1 MSQNEQNNNE
11 IITFDT
17 DNINLPPNDNKKPE
31 INIDEILEKENE
43 QLKKNNFIFTKK
55 EKKKPKEI
63 NEEINNENNIE
74 KIINLNEDKEEEIN
88 EPISQDVRDASR
100 RIYLNKRFNKQFEL
114 FKRGIIDEHNIFKDV
129 KLTKEEINNNKLNYK
144 ILNLLNRSYN
154 INNTNKDNDT
164 KNNHSKKDKK
174 EELENVDL
182 VQRFTFKREDT
193 EFNPKKYR
201 DKKTKRNKNNDL
213 IETSESLWEKEQRK
227 KTMQKYGGSG
237 SINIKENKYN
247 IIIENQTEFI
257 KQDLLE
263 SENIPFIKTKNNSE
277 NLRLKDVN
285 NFINER
291 ENKLGSISI
300 LEAEN
305 IQKKNIE
312 YQRKNLPIYEYKE
325 KILDLLKTN
334 QIILIEGETGS
345 GKTTQIP
352 QYLYENDYCKNNKKI
367 CITQPRRVAAMS
379 VATRVAYEMGVK
391 CGHEIGYAIRFEE
404 NITKTTKIIYMTDGI
419 FLRYLLSDNLLN
431 DFSVIMIDE
440 AHERSVHTDIIFG
453 IIKELIQKR
462 QDLKIIISSATLST
476 KKFQNYF
483 NDAPLLKVPGRRFPV
498 DIYYTKSPESD
509 YIEAAVIT
517 ALQIHISQAEELFD
531 EDNSG
536 GDILIFLTG
545 QEEIELAK
553 RMINNQIKKL
563 RGKIPNCI
571 VLGIYAALPSEEQA
585 KIFLPVSKGERKI
598 ILATN
603 IAETSITI
611 NGIAY
616 VIDSGFCKQMCYD
629 PRTGLE
635 TLAVTPIS
643 KANAK
648 QRAGRAGRVRPGKC
662 FRLYTSSSY
671 ENDLEDENVPE
682 IQRNNLISMI
692 LLMKSLGINNLL
704 DFDFMDPP
712 PHEILIKALE
722 QLYALGALNTE
733 GTLTQSGLK
742 MIQLPIDPSL
752 TKCIL
757 SSLKYKCF
765 NQILI
770 IVSMLS
776 IGASVYY
783 DSNDDN
789 KNNSNKAHSMFEHCE
804 GDHFALLQIYN
815 EWEETDFSN
824 IWCTENYIHP
834 KAMQKA
840 RNIKEQLEFICKNKL
855 GINIDDENLSEENK
869 DINDNIRKAI
879 ISGFFFNAA
888 CLNKDGIYRTIKNPH
903 VVNIHPTSVL
913 FKENPRYIVYHEL
926 VYTSKEFMRYCIEVK
941 AEWLLEIAPFYF
953 NNLIQPSKNI
963 FPKFKK

>member
-1 MSQNEQNNNE
+1 MSENDKKSNNE

-17 DNINLPPNDNKKPE
+17 ENINLPVNPKKAE
-31 INIDEILEKENE
+31 INIDEILEKEN
-43 QLKKNNFIFTKK
+43 QLLKQNKKLGFRRDISKK
-55 EKKKPKEI
+55 YEDKS
-63 NEEINNENNIE
+63 NNIE
-74 KIINLNEDKEEEIN
+74 KTIPLDEGKEESN
-88 EPISQDVRDASR
+88 PQISQDMRDASR
-100 RIYLNKRFNKQFEL
+100 RIYLNKRVNQQLEL
-114 FKRGIIDEHNIFKDV
+114 FERRMIDEYTIFKDI
-129 KLTKEEINNNKLNYK
+129 KLTKEEINNNRLNNK
-144 ILNLLNRSYN
+144 IYSLIKKNYN
-154 INNTNKDNDT
+154 DNNKRDNVKDTN
-164 KNNHSKKDKK
+164 SKRNKK
-174 EELENVDL
+174 EEAENVDL
-182 VQRFTFKREDT
+182 VQRYTFNRE
-193 EFNPKKYR
+193 EAEYNRKKFR
-201 DKKTKRNKNNDL
+201 DRKTKRDTSNDFV
-213 IETSESLWEKEQRK
+213 ETSESLWEKEQRK
-227 KTMQKYGGSG
+227 KTILKYGGA
-237 SINIKENKYN
+237 KEVKPNKYN
-247 IIIENQTEFI
+247 IIIENQTEFV

-263 SENIPFIKTKNNSE
+263 SENVPLIGRNSE

-285 NFINER
+285 DFINER
-291 ENKLGSISI
+291 ENKEGSMSK
-300 LEAEN
+300 LEADLLM
-305 IQKKNIE
+305 KKNIQ
-312 YQRKNLPIYEYKE
+312 YQRKILPIFEYKE
-325 KILDLLKTN
+325 KILELLKTN
-334 QIILIEGETGS
+334 QLIIIEGETGS

-352 QYLYENDYCKNNKKI
+352 QYLYESGYCNNKKKI

-379 VATRVAYEMGVK
+379 VATRVAFEMNVK
-391 CGHEIGYAIRFEE
+391 CGHEVGYAIRFEE
-404 NITKTTKIIYMTDGI
+404 NVTLTTKIIYMTDGI
-419 FLRYLLSDNLLN
+419 FLRYLLSDNQMS
-431 DFSVIMIDE
+431 DFSVIIIDE
-440 AHERSVHTDIIFG
+440 AHERSIYTDVIFG
-453 IIKELIQKR
+453 IIKQLIQKR
-462 QDLKIIISSATLST
+462 KDLRVIISSATLST
-476 KKFQNYF
+476 TKFQNYF
-483 NDAPLLKVPGRRFPV
+483 FEAPVIQVPGRRYPV
-498 DIYYTKSPESD
+498 DIYYTKSPEPD

-517 ALQIHISQAEELFD
+517 ALQIHISQADELFK
-531 EDNSG
+531 EENYG

-553 RMINNQIKKL
+553 RMINNQLKKL
-563 RGKIPNCI
+563 RGQIPNCV
-571 VLGIYAALPSEEQA
+571 VLPIYAALPSEEQA
-585 KIFLPVSKGERKI
+585 KIFLPVVRGERKI

-635 TLAVTPIS
+635 TLAITPIS

-671 ENDLEDENVPE
+671 ENELEDDNVPE

-765 NQILI
+765 NQVLT

-783 DSNDDN
+783 ESNDD
-789 KNNSNKAHSMFEHCE
+789 KSDSNKAHSMFEHRE

-815 EWEETDFSN
+815 QWEETDFSN
-824 IWCTENYIHP
+824 IWCKENFIHP

-840 RNIKEQLEFICKNKL
+840 RNIKEQLEHICKTNL
-855 GINIDDENLSEENK
+855 GIDIEDPALSEENS
-869 DINDNIRKAI
+869 DINDNIRKCI
-879 ISGFFFNAA
+879 INGFFFNSA

-926 VYTSKEFMRYCIEVK
+926 VYTTKEYMRYCIEVQVD
-941 AEWLLEIAPFYF
+941 WLLEIAPFYF
-953 NNLIQPSKNI
+953 NNLLQIKNNTL
-963 FPKFKK
+963 PKYKK

>member
-1 MSQNEQNNNE
+1 MSENDKKSNNE

-17 DNINLPPNDNKKPE
+17 ENINVPVNPKKAE
-31 INIDEILEKENE
+31 INIDEILEKEN
-43 QLKKNNFIFTKK
+43 QLLKQNKKLGFRRDIPKK
-55 EKKKPKEI
+55 YEDKS
-63 NEEINNENNIE
+63 NNIE
-74 KIINLNEDKEEEIN
+74 KTIPLDEGKEESN
-88 EPISQDVRDASR
+88 PQISQDMRDASR
-100 RIYLNKRFNKQFEL
+100 RIYLNKRVNQQLEL
-114 FKRGIIDEHNIFKDV
+114 FERRMIDEYTIFKDI
-129 KLTKEEINNNKLNYK
+129 KLTKEEINNNRLNNK
-144 ILNLLNRSYN
+144 IYSLIKKNYN
-154 INNTNKDNDT
+154 DNNKRDNVKDTN
-164 KNNHSKKDKK
+164 SKRNKK
-174 EELENVDL
+174 EEAENVDL
-182 VQRFTFKREDT
+182 VQRYTFNRE
-193 EFNPKKYR
+193 EAEYNRKKFR
-201 DKKTKRNKNNDL
+201 DRKTKRDTSNDFV
-213 IETSESLWEKEQRK
+213 ETSESLWEKEQRK
-227 KTMQKYGGSG
+227 KTILKYGGA
-237 SINIKENKYN
+237 KEVKPNKYN
-247 IIIENQTEFI
+247 IIIENQTEFV

-263 SENIPFIKTKNNSE
+263 SENVPLIGRNSE

-285 NFINER
+285 DFINER
-291 ENKLGSISI
+291 ENKEGSMSK
-300 LEAEN
+300 LEADLLM
-305 IQKKNIE
+305 KKNIQ
-312 YQRKNLPIYEYKE
+312 YQRKILPIFEYKE
-325 KILDLLKTN
+325 KILELLKTN
-334 QIILIEGETGS
+334 QLIIIEGETGS

-352 QYLYENDYCKNNKKI
+352 QYLYESGYCNNKKKI

-379 VATRVAYEMGVK
+379 VATRVAFEMNVK
-391 CGHEIGYAIRFEE
+391 CGHEVGYAIRFEE
-404 NITKTTKIIYMTDGI
+404 NVTLTTKIIYMTDGI
-419 FLRYLLSDNLLN
+419 FLRYLLSDNQMS
-431 DFSVIMIDE
+431 DFSVIIIDE
-440 AHERSVHTDIIFG
+440 AHERSIYTDVIFG
-453 IIKELIQKR
+453 IIKQLIQKR
-462 QDLKIIISSATLST
+462 KDLRVIISSATLST
-476 KKFQNYF
+476 TKFQNYF
-483 NDAPLLKVPGRRFPV
+483 FEAPVIQVPGRRYPV
-498 DIYYTKSPESD
+498 DIYYTKSPEPD

-517 ALQIHISQAEELFD
+517 ALQIHISQADELFK
-531 EDNSG
+531 EENYG

-553 RMINNQIKKL
+553 RMINNQLKKL
-563 RGKIPNCI
+563 RGQIPNCV
-571 VLGIYAALPSEEQA
+571 VLPIYAALPSEEQA
-585 KIFLPVSKGERKI
+585 KIFLPVVRGERKI

-635 TLAVTPIS
+635 TLAITPIS

-671 ENDLEDENVPE
+671 ENELEDDNVPE

-765 NQILI
+765 NQVLT

-783 DSNDDN
+783 ESNDD
-789 KNNSNKAHSMFEHCE
+789 KSDSNKAHSMFEHRE

-815 EWEETDFSN
+815 QWEETDFSN
-824 IWCTENYIHP
+824 IWCKENFIHP

-840 RNIKEQLEFICKNKL
+840 RNIKEQLEHICKTNL
-855 GINIDDENLSEENK
+855 GIDIEDPALSEENS
-869 DINDNIRKAI
+869 DINDNIRKCI
-879 ISGFFFNAA
+879 INGFFFNSA

-926 VYTSKEFMRYCIEVK
+926 VYTTKEYMRYCIEVQVD
-941 AEWLLEIAPFYF
+941 WLLEIAPFYF
-953 NNLIQPSKNI
+953 NNLLQIKNNTL
-963 FPKFKK
+963 PKYKK

>member
-1 MSQNEQNNNE
+1 MSENDKKSNNE

-17 DNINLPPNDNKKPE
+17 ENINVPVNPKKAE
-31 INIDEILEKENE
+31 INIDEILEKEN
-43 QLKKNNFIFTKK
+43 QLLKQNKKLGFRRDISKK
-55 EKKKPKEI
+55 YEDKT
-63 NEEINNENNIE
+63 NNIE
-74 KIINLNEDKEEEIN
+74 KTIPLDEGKEESN
-88 EPISQDVRDASR
+88 PQISQDMRDASR
-100 RIYLNKRFNKQFEL
+100 RIYLNKRVNQQLEL
-114 FKRGIIDEHNIFKDV
+114 FERRMIDEYTIFKDI
-129 KLTKEEINNNKLNYK
+129 KLTKEEINNNRLNNK
-144 ILNLLNRSYN
+144 IYSLIKKNYN
-154 INNTNKDNDT
+154 DNNKRDNVKDTN
-164 KNNHSKKDKK
+164 SKRNKK
-174 EELENVDL
+174 EEAENVDL
-182 VQRFTFKREDT
+182 VQRYTFNRE
-193 EFNPKKYR
+193 EAEYNRKKFR
-201 DKKTKRNKNNDL
+201 DRKTKRDISNDFV
-213 IETSESLWEKEQRK
+213 ETSESLWEKEQRK
-227 KTMQKYGGSG
+227 KTILKYGGA
-237 SINIKENKYN
+237 KEVKPNKYN
-247 IIIENQTEFI
+247 IIIENQTEFV

-263 SENIPFIKTKNNSE
+263 SENVPLIGRNSE

-285 NFINER
+285 DFINER
-291 ENKLGSISI
+291 ENKEGSMSK
-300 LEAEN
+300 LEADLLM
-305 IQKKNIE
+305 KKNIQ
-312 YQRKNLPIYEYKE
+312 YQRKILPIFEYKE
-325 KILDLLKTN
+325 KILELLKTN
-334 QIILIEGETGS
+334 QLIIIEGETGS

-352 QYLYENDYCKNNKKI
+352 QYLYESGYCNNKKKI

-379 VATRVAYEMGVK
+379 VATRVAFEMNVK
-391 CGHEIGYAIRFEE
+391 CGHEVGYAIRFEE
-404 NITKTTKIIYMTDGI
+404 NVTLTTKIIYMTDGI
-419 FLRYLLSDNLLN
+419 FLRYLLSDNQMS
-431 DFSVIMIDE
+431 DFSVIIIDE
-440 AHERSVHTDIIFG
+440 AHERSIYTDVIFG
-453 IIKELIQKR
+453 IIKQLIQKR
-462 QDLKIIISSATLST
+462 KDLRVIISSATLST
-476 KKFQNYF
+476 TKFQNYF
-483 NDAPLLKVPGRRFPV
+483 FEAPVIQVPGRRYPV
-498 DIYYTKSPESD
+498 DIYYTKSPEPD

-517 ALQIHISQAEELFD
+517 ALQIHISQADELFK
-531 EDNSG
+531 EENYG

-553 RMINNQIKKL
+553 RMINNQLKKL
-563 RGKIPNCI
+563 RGQIPNCV
-571 VLGIYAALPSEEQA
+571 VLPIYAALPSEEQA
-585 KIFLPVSKGERKI
+585 KIFLPVVRGERKI

-635 TLAVTPIS
+635 TLAITPIS

-671 ENDLEDENVPE
+671 ENELEDDNVPE

-765 NQILI
+765 NQVLT

-783 DSNDDN
+783 ESNDD
-789 KNNSNKAHSMFEHCE
+789 KSDSNKAHSMFEHRE

-815 EWEETDFSN
+815 QWEETDFSN
-824 IWCTENYIHP
+824 IWCKENFIHP

-840 RNIKEQLEFICKNKL
+840 RNIKEQLEHICKTNL
-855 GINIDDENLSEENK
+855 GIDIEDPALSEENS
-869 DINDNIRKAI
+869 DINDNIRKCI
-879 ISGFFFNAA
+879 INGFFFNSA

-926 VYTSKEFMRYCIEVK
+926 VYTTKEYMRYCIEVQVD
-941 AEWLLEIAPFYF
+941 WLLEIAPFYF
-953 NNLIQPSKNI
+953 NNLLQIKNNTL
-963 FPKFKK
+963 PKYKK

>member
-1 MSQNEQNNNE
+1 MSQKTPDNNE
-11 IITFDT
+11 IITFDM
-17 DNINLPPNDNKKPE
+17 DNINLPNNAKKQE

-43 QLKKNNFIFTKK
+43 ILKQNNKK
-55 EKKKPKEI
+55 EKIKEKQKI
-63 NEEINNENNIE
+63 IEKNEKNETQNSE
-74 KIINLNEDKEEEIN
+74 KIINLKEEKEEEIN
-88 EPISQDVRDASR
+88 QPISQDIRDASR
-100 RIYLNKRFNKQFEL
+100 RIYLNKRVNQQLEL
-114 FKRGIIDEHNIFKDV
+114 FKRRMIDEYNNFKDV
-129 KLTKEEINNNKLNYK
+129 KLSKEEINNNKLNNK
-144 ILNLLNRSYN
+144 IYNLINRSYN
-154 INNTNKDNDT
+154 INNNNNKNENDI
-164 KNNHSKKDKK
+164 KKSKKD
-174 EELENVDL
+174 ELENVDL
-182 VQRFTFKREDT
+182 VQRYTFKREDT
-193 EFNPKKYR
+193 EFNTKKFK
-201 DKKTKRNKNNDL
+201 DKKTKRNKTNDFN
-213 IETSESLWEKEQRK
+213 ETSESLWEKEQRK
-227 KTMQKYGGSG
+227 KTMQKYGGST
-237 SINIKENKYN
+237 NIRENKYN

-263 SENIPFIKTKNNSE
+263 SENIPIIKNNSD
-277 NLRLKDVN
+277 NIRLKDVN
-285 NFINER
+285 DFINER
-291 ENKLGSISI
+291 ENKIGSMNM
-300 LEAEN
+300 LEAEKLL
-305 IQKKNIE
+305 KKNIE
-312 YQRKNLPIYEYKE
+312 LQRKILPIYEYKE
-325 KILDLLKTN
+325 KIIELLKTN

-352 QYLYENDYCKNNKKI
+352 QFLYENGYCNNNKKI

-379 VATRVAYEMGVK
+379 VASRVAYEMGVK
-391 CGHEIGYAIRFEE
+391 CGHEVGYSIRFEE

-419 FLRYLLSDNLLN
+419 FLRYLLSDNLLT
-431 DFSVIMIDE
+431 DFSVIIIDE
-440 AHERSVHTDIIFG
+440 AHERSIYTDIIFG
-453 IIKELIQKR
+453 IIKELVQKR
-462 QDLKIIISSATLST
+462 KDLKIIISSATLST
-476 KKFQNYF
+476 TKFQNYF
-483 NDAPLLKVPGRRFPV
+483 FGAPITHVPGRRYPV
-498 DIYYTKSPESD
+498 DIYYTKSPEPD

-531 EDNSG
+531 ENNLG

-553 RMINNQIKKL
+553 KMINNQVKKL
-563 RGKIPNCI
+563 RGKIPNCV
-571 VLGIYAALPSEEQA
+571 VLPIYAALPSEEQA

-635 TLAVTPIS
+635 TLAITPIS

-671 ENDLEDENVPE
+671 ENELEEDNVPE

-704 DFDFMDPP
+704 DFDFMDQP

-722 QLYALGALNTE
+722 QLYALGALNSE
-733 GTLTQSGLK
+733 GVLTQSGLK
-742 MIQLPIDPSL
+742 MIKLPIDPSL

-757 SSLKYKCF
+757 ASLKYKCF
-765 NQILI
+765 NQVLT

-783 DSNDDN
+783 DSNDD
-789 KNNSNKAHSMFEHCE
+789 KNNSNKAHSMFEHSE

-840 RNIKEQLEFICKNKL
+840 RNIREQLEFICKNKL
-855 GINIDDENLSEENK
+855 EINTDDVNLSEENK

-926 VYTSKEFMRYCIEVK
+926 VYTTKEYMRYCIEVK

-953 NNLIQPSKNI
+953 NNLIQPRKNI
-963 FPKFKK
+963 LPKFKK

>member
-1 MSQNEQNNNE
+1 MSENDKKNNDE

-17 DNINLPPNDNKKPE
+17 ENINLPVNPKKAE
-31 INIDEILEKENE
+31 INIDEILEKEN
-43 QLKKNNFIFTKK
+43 QLLKQNKKLGIRREIAKK
-55 EKKKPKEI
+55 YEDKS
-63 NEEINNENNIE
+63 NNIE
-74 KIINLNEDKEEEIN
+74 KTIPLDEGKEESN
-88 EPISQDVRDASR
+88 PQISQDIRDASR
-100 RIYLNKRFNKQFEL
+100 RIYLNKRVNQQLEL
-114 FKRGIIDEHNIFKDV
+114 FERRMIDEYNIFKDI
-129 KLTKEEINNNKLNYK
+129 KLTKEEINNNRLNTK
-144 ILNLLNRSYN
+144 IYSLIKKNYN
-154 INNTNKDNDT
+154 DNNKRDNVKDT
-164 KNNHSKKDKK
+164 SSKRNKK
-174 EELENVDL
+174 EEAENVDL
-182 VQRFTFKREDT
+182 VQRYTFNRE
-193 EFNPKKYR
+193 EAEYNRKKFR
-201 DKKTKRNKNNDL
+201 DRKTKRDISNDFV
-213 IETSESLWEKEQRK
+213 ETSESLWEKEQRK
-227 KTMQKYGGSG
+227 KTIYKYGGA
-237 SINIKENKYN
+237 KEVKPNKYN
-247 IIIENQTEFI
+247 IIIENQTEFV

-263 SENIPFIKTKNNSE
+263 SENVPLIGRNSE

-285 NFINER
+285 DFINER
-291 ENKLGSISI
+291 ENKEGSMSK
-300 LEAEN
+300 LEADLLM
-305 IQKKNIE
+305 KKNIQ
-312 YQRKNLPIYEYKE
+312 YQRKILPIFEYKE
-325 KILDLLKTN
+325 KILELLKTN
-334 QIILIEGETGS
+334 QLIIIEGETGS

-352 QYLYENDYCKNNKKI
+352 QYLYESGYCNNKKKI

-379 VATRVAYEMGVK
+379 VATRVAFEMNVK
-391 CGHEIGYAIRFEE
+391 CGHEVGYAIRFEE
-404 NITKTTKIIYMTDGI
+404 NVTLTTKIIYMTDGI
-419 FLRYLLSDNLLN
+419 FLRYLLSDNQMS
-431 DFSVIMIDE
+431 DFSVIIIDE
-440 AHERSVHTDIIFG
+440 AHERSIYTDVIFG
-453 IIKELIQKR
+453 IIKQLIKKR
-462 QDLKIIISSATLST
+462 KDLRVIISSATLST
-476 KKFQNYF
+476 TKFQNYF
-483 NDAPLLKVPGRRFPV
+483 FEAPVVQVPGRRYPV
-498 DIYYTKSPESD
+498 DIYYTKSPEPD

-517 ALQIHISQAEELFD
+517 ALQIHISQADELFK
-531 EDNSG
+531 EENYG

-553 RMINNQIKKL
+553 RMINNQLKKL
-563 RGKIPNCI
+563 RGQIPNCV
-571 VLGIYAALPSEEQA
+571 VLPIYAALPSEEQA
-585 KIFLPVSKGERKI
+585 KIFLPVVRGERKI

-635 TLAVTPIS
+635 TLAITPIS

-671 ENDLEDENVPE
+671 ENELEDDNVPE

-765 NQILI
+765 NQILT

-783 DSNDDN
+783 DSNDD
-789 KNNSNKAHSMFEHCE
+789 KSDSNKAHSMFEHRE

-815 EWEETDFSN
+815 QWEETDFSN
-824 IWCTENYIHP
+824 IWCKENFIHP

-840 RNIKEQLEFICKNKL
+840 RNIKEQLEHICKTNL
-855 GINIDDENLSEENK
+855 GIDIEDPTLSEENS
-869 DINDNIRKAI
+869 DINDNIRKCI
-879 ISGFFFNAA
+879 INGFFFNSA

-926 VYTSKEFMRYCIEVK
+926 VYTTKEYMRYCIEVQVD
-941 AEWLLEIAPFYF
+941 WLLEIAPFYF
-953 NNLIQPSKNI
+953 NNLLQIKNNAL
-963 FPKFKK
+963 PKYKK

>member
-1 MSQNEQNNNE
+1 MSENDKKSNNE

-17 DNINLPPNDNKKPE
+17 ENINVPVNPKKAE
-31 INIDEILEKENE
+31 INIDEILEKEN
-43 QLKKNNFIFTKK
+43 QLLKQNKKLGFRREISKK
-55 EKKKPKEI
+55 YEDKS
-63 NEEINNENNIE
+63 NNIE
-74 KIINLNEDKEEEIN
+74 KTIPLDEGKEESN
-88 EPISQDVRDASR
+88 PQISQDMRDASR
-100 RIYLNKRFNKQFEL
+100 RIYLNKRVNQQLEL
-114 FKRGIIDEHNIFKDV
+114 FERRMIDEYTIFKDI
-129 KLTKEEINNNKLNYK
+129 KLTKEEINNNRLNNK
-144 ILNLLNRSYN
+144 IYSLIKKNYN
-154 INNTNKDNDT
+154 DNNKRDNVKDTN
-164 KNNHSKKDKK
+164 SKRNKK
-174 EELENVDL
+174 EEAENVDL
-182 VQRFTFKREDT
+182 VQRYTFNRE
-193 EFNPKKYR
+193 EAEYNRKKFR
-201 DKKTKRNKNNDL
+201 DRKTKRDISNDFV
-213 IETSESLWEKEQRK
+213 ETSESLWEKEQRK
-227 KTMQKYGGSG
+227 KTILKYGGA
-237 SINIKENKYN
+237 KEVKPNKYN
-247 IIIENQTEFI
+247 IIIENQTEFV

-263 SENIPFIKTKNNSE
+263 SENVPLIGRNSE

-285 NFINER
+285 DFINER
-291 ENKLGSISI
+291 ENKEGSMSK
-300 LEAEN
+300 LEADLLM
-305 IQKKNIE
+305 KKNIQ
-312 YQRKNLPIYEYKE
+312 YQRKILPIFEYKE
-325 KILDLLKTN
+325 KILELLKTN
-334 QIILIEGETGS
+334 QLIIIEGETGS

-352 QYLYENDYCKNNKKI
+352 QYLYESGYCNNKKKI

-379 VATRVAYEMGVK
+379 VATRVAFEMNVK
-391 CGHEIGYAIRFEE
+391 CGHEVGYAIRFEE
-404 NITKTTKIIYMTDGI
+404 NVTLTTKIIYMTDGI
-419 FLRYLLSDNLLN
+419 FLRYLLSDNQMS
-431 DFSVIMIDE
+431 DFSVIIIDE
-440 AHERSVHTDIIFG
+440 AHERSIYTDVIFG
-453 IIKELIQKR
+453 IIKQLIQKR
-462 QDLKIIISSATLST
+462 KDLRVIISSATLST
-476 KKFQNYF
+476 TKFQNYF
-483 NDAPLLKVPGRRFPV
+483 FEAPVIQVPGRRYPV
-498 DIYYTKSPESD
+498 DIYYTKSPEPD

-517 ALQIHISQAEELFD
+517 ALQIHISQADELFK
-531 EDNSG
+531 EENYG

-553 RMINNQIKKL
+553 RMINNQLKKL
-563 RGKIPNCI
+563 RGQIPNCV
-571 VLGIYAALPSEEQA
+571 VLPIYAALPSEEQA
-585 KIFLPVSKGERKI
+585 KIFLPVVRGERKI

-635 TLAVTPIS
+635 TLAITPIS

-671 ENDLEDENVPE
+671 ENELEDDNVPE

-765 NQILI
+765 NQVLT

-783 DSNDDN
+783 ESNDD
-789 KNNSNKAHSMFEHCE
+789 KSDSNKAHSMFEHRE

-815 EWEETDFSN
+815 QWEETDFSN
-824 IWCTENYIHP
+824 IWCKENFIHP

-840 RNIKEQLEFICKNKL
+840 RNIKEQLEHICKTNL
-855 GINIDDENLSEENK
+855 GIDIEDPALSEENS
-869 DINDNIRKAI
+869 DINDNIRKCI
-879 ISGFFFNAA
+879 INGFFFNSA

-926 VYTSKEFMRYCIEVK
+926 VYTTKEYMRYCIEVQVD
-941 AEWLLEIAPFYF
+941 WLLEIAPFYF
-953 NNLIQPSKNI
+953 NNLLQIKNNTL
-963 FPKFKK
+963 PKYKK

>member
-1 MSQNEQNNNE
+1 MSQEVPNNNE

-17 DNINLPPNDNKKPE
+17 NNINLPSNKKQE
-31 INIDEILEKENE
+31 INIDEILKKENE
-43 QLKKNNFIFTKK
+43 ILKQNKYITKNK
-55 EKKKPKEI
+55 EKKNADEI
-63 NEEINNENNIE
+63 NKEQNLS
-74 KIINLNEDKEEEIN
+74 KIITLKEEEETN
-88 EPISQDVRDASR
+88 DPISQDIRDTSR
-100 RIYLNKRFNKQFEL
+100 RIYLNKRVNQQLEL
-114 FKRGIIDEHNIFKDV
+114 FKRRINDEYNIFKDV
-129 KLTKEEINNNKLNYK
+129 KLTKEEINNNRLNHK
-144 ILNLLNRSYN
+144 IYNLVNTTYN
-154 INNTNKDNDT
+154 SNNNIKKDNDS
-164 KNNHSKKDKK
+164 KNYKKDKK
-174 EELENVDL
+174 DELDNVNL
-182 VQRFTFKREDT
+182 VQRYTFKREDT
-193 EFNPKKYR
+193 EFNPKKFK
-201 DKKTKRNKNNDL
+201 DKKTKRNQNNDF

-227 KTMQKYGGSG
+227 KTIQKYGGAKD
-237 SINIKENKYN
+237 IKENKYN
-247 IIIENQTEFI
+247 LIIENQTEFV

-263 SENIPFIKTKNNSE
+263 SENISLLEEDSK

-291 ENKLGSISI
+291 ENRLGSINM
-300 LEAEN
+300 LEREKLL
-305 IQKKNIE
+305 KKNIE
-312 YQRKNLPIYEYKE
+312 LQRTILPIYEYKE
-325 KILDLLKTN
+325 IILNLLKTN

-352 QYLYENDYCKNNKKI
+352 QYLYENGYCNDKKKI

-379 VATRVAYEMGVK
+379 VASRVAYEMGVK
-391 CGHEIGYAIRFEE
+391 CGHEVGYSIRFEE
-404 NITKTTKIIYMTDGI
+404 NITSTTKIIYMTDGI
-419 FLRYLLSDNLLN
+419 FLRYLLSDNLVS
-431 DFSVIMIDE
+431 DFSVIIIDE
-440 AHERSVHTDIIFG
+440 AHERSIYTDIIFG
-453 IIKELIQKR
+453 IIKNLVEKR
-462 QDLKIIISSATLST
+462 KDLRVIISSATLST
-476 KKFQNYF
+476 TKFQNYF
-483 NDAPLLKVPGRRFPV
+483 SGAPVTHIPGRRYPV
-498 DIYYTKSPESD
+498 DIYYAKSPEPD

-517 ALQIHISQAEELFD
+517 AIQIHISQSEELFD
-531 EDNSG
+531 EDNLG

-545 QEEIELAK
+545 QEEIELAR
-553 RMINNQIKKL
+553 RMLNNQIKKL
-563 RGKIPNCI
+563 KGKIPNCI
-571 VLGIYAALPSEEQA
+571 VLPIYAALPSEEQA

-616 VIDSGFCKQMCYD
+616 VIDSGFCKQMCYN

-635 TLAVTPIS
+635 TLAITPIS

-662 FRLYTSSSY
+662 FRLYTSTSY
-671 ENDLEDENVPE
+671 ENELEEDNVPE

-765 NQILI
+765 NQILV

-776 IGASVYY
+776 VGASIYY
-783 DSNDDN
+783 DSNDD
-789 KNNSNKAHSMFEHCE
+789 KNNSNKAHSMFEHSE

-840 RNIKEQLEFICKNKL
+840 RNIKEQLESICKNKL
-855 GINIDDENLSEENK
+855 GIDIEDGNLSEENK

-913 FKENPRYIVYHEL
+913 FKENPRYIIYHEL
-926 VYTSKEFMRYCIEVK
+926 IYTTKEYMRYCIEVK
-941 AEWLLEIAPFYF
+941 AEWLLEISPFYF
-953 NNLIQPSKNI
+953 NNLIQPKKNI
-963 FPKFKK
+963 LPKFKK

>member
-1 MSQNEQNNNE
+1 MSENDKKNNDE

-17 DNINLPPNDNKKPE
+17 ENINLPVNPKKTE
-31 INIDEILEKENE
+31 INIDEILEKEN
-43 QLKKNNFIFTKK
+43 QLLKQNKKLGIRREIAKK
-55 EKKKPKEI
+55 YEDKS
-63 NEEINNENNIE
+63 NNIE
-74 KIINLNEDKEEEIN
+74 KTIPLDEGKEESN
-88 EPISQDVRDASR
+88 PQISQDIRDASR
-100 RIYLNKRFNKQFEL
+100 RIYLNKRVNQQLEL
-114 FKRGIIDEHNIFKDV
+114 FERRMIDEYNIFKDI
-129 KLTKEEINNNKLNYK
+129 KLTKEEINNNRLNTK
-144 ILNLLNRSYN
+144 IYSLIKKNYN
-154 INNTNKDNDT
+154 DNNKRDNVKDTN
-164 KNNHSKKDKK
+164 SKRNKK
-174 EELENVDL
+174 EEAENVDL
-182 VQRFTFKREDT
+182 VQRYTFNRE
-193 EFNPKKYR
+193 EAEYNRKKFR
-201 DKKTKRNKNNDL
+201 DRKTKRDISNDFV
-213 IETSESLWEKEQRK
+213 ETSESLWEKEQRK
-227 KTMQKYGGSG
+227 KTIYKYGGA
-237 SINIKENKYN
+237 KEVKPNKYN
-247 IIIENQTEFI
+247 IIIENQTEFV

-263 SENIPFIKTKNNSE
+263 SENVPLIGRNSE

-285 NFINER
+285 DFINER
-291 ENKLGSISI
+291 ENKEGSMSK
-300 LEAEN
+300 LEADLLM
-305 IQKKNIE
+305 KKNIQ
-312 YQRKNLPIYEYKE
+312 YQRKILPIFEYKE
-325 KILDLLKTN
+325 KILELLKTN
-334 QIILIEGETGS
+334 QLIIIEGETGS

-352 QYLYENDYCKNNKKI
+352 QYLYESGYCNNKKKI

-379 VATRVAYEMGVK
+379 VATRVAFEMNVK
-391 CGHEIGYAIRFEE
+391 CGHEVGYAIRFEE
-404 NITKTTKIIYMTDGI
+404 NVTITTKIIYMTDGI
-419 FLRYLLSDNLLN
+419 FLRYLLSDNQMS
-431 DFSVIMIDE
+431 DFSVIIIDE
-440 AHERSVHTDIIFG
+440 AHERSIYTDVIFG
-453 IIKELIQKR
+453 IIKQLIQKR
-462 QDLKIIISSATLST
+462 KDLRVIISSATLST
-476 KKFQNYF
+476 TKFQNYF
-483 NDAPLLKVPGRRFPV
+483 FEAPVVQVPGRRYPV
-498 DIYYTKSPESD
+498 DIYYTKSPEPD

-517 ALQIHISQAEELFD
+517 ALQIHISQADELFK
-531 EDNSG
+531 EENYG

-553 RMINNQIKKL
+553 RMINNQLKKL
-563 RGKIPNCI
+563 RGQIPNCV
-571 VLGIYAALPSEEQA
+571 VLPIYAALPSEEQA
-585 KIFLPVSKGERKI
+585 KIFLPVVRGERKI

-635 TLAVTPIS
+635 TLAITPIS

-671 ENDLEDENVPE
+671 ENELEDDNVPE

-765 NQILI
+765 NQVLT

-783 DSNDDN
+783 DSNDD
-789 KNNSNKAHSMFEHCE
+789 KSDSNKAHSMFEHRE

-815 EWEETDFSN
+815 QWEETDFSN
-824 IWCTENYIHP
+824 IWCKENFIHP

-840 RNIKEQLEFICKNKL
+840 RNIKEQLEHICKTNL
-855 GINIDDENLSEENK
+855 GIDIEDPTLSEENS
-869 DINDNIRKAI
+869 DINDNIRKCI
-879 ISGFFFNAA
+879 INGFFFNSA

-926 VYTSKEFMRYCIEVK
+926 VYTTKEYMRYCIEVQVD
-941 AEWLLEIAPFYF
+941 WLLEIAPFYF
-953 NNLIQPSKNI
+953 NNLLQIKNNAL
-963 FPKFKK
+963 PKYKK

>member
-1 MSQNEQNNNE
+1 MSENDKKNNDE

-17 DNINLPPNDNKKPE
+17 ENINLPVNPKKAE
-31 INIDEILEKENE
+31 INIDEILEKEN
-43 QLKKNNFIFTKK
+43 QLLKQNKKLGIRREIAKK
-55 EKKKPKEI
+55 YEDKS
-63 NEEINNENNIE
+63 NNIE
-74 KIINLNEDKEEEIN
+74 KTIPLDEGKEESN
-88 EPISQDVRDASR
+88 PQISQDIRDASR
-100 RIYLNKRFNKQFEL
+100 RIYLNKRVNQQLEL
-114 FKRGIIDEHNIFKDV
+114 FERRMIDEYNIFKDI
-129 KLTKEEINNNKLNYK
+129 KLTKEEINNNRLNTK
-144 ILNLLNRSYN
+144 IYSLIKKNYN
-154 INNTNKDNDT
+154 DNNKRDNVKDT
-164 KNNHSKKDKK
+164 SSKRNKK
-174 EELENVDL
+174 EEAENVDL
-182 VQRFTFKREDT
+182 VQRYTFNRE
-193 EFNPKKYR
+193 EAEYNRKKFR
-201 DKKTKRNKNNDL
+201 DRKTKRDISNDFV
-213 IETSESLWEKEQRK
+213 ETSESLWEKEQRK
-227 KTMQKYGGSG
+227 KTIYKYGGA
-237 SINIKENKYN
+237 KEVKPNKYN
-247 IIIENQTEFI
+247 IIIENQTEFV

-263 SENIPFIKTKNNSE
+263 SENVPLIGRNSE

-285 NFINER
+285 DFINER
-291 ENKLGSISI
+291 ENKEGSMSK
-300 LEAEN
+300 LEADLLM
-305 IQKKNIE
+305 KKNIQ
-312 YQRKNLPIYEYKE
+312 YQRKILPIFEYKE
-325 KILDLLKTN
+325 KILELLKTN
-334 QIILIEGETGS
+334 QLIIIEGETGS

-352 QYLYENDYCKNNKKI
+352 QYLYESGYCNNKKKI

-379 VATRVAYEMGVK
+379 VATRVAFEMNVK
-391 CGHEIGYAIRFEE
+391 CGHEVGYAIRFEE
-404 NITKTTKIIYMTDGI
+404 NVTITTKIIYMTDGI
-419 FLRYLLSDNLLN
+419 FLRYLLSDNQMS
-431 DFSVIMIDE
+431 DFSVIIIDE
-440 AHERSVHTDIIFG
+440 AHERSIYTDVIFG
-453 IIKELIQKR
+453 IIKQLIKKR
-462 QDLKIIISSATLST
+462 KDLRVIISSATLST
-476 KKFQNYF
+476 TKFQNYF
-483 NDAPLLKVPGRRFPV
+483 FEAPVVQVPGRRYPV
-498 DIYYTKSPESD
+498 DIYYTKSPEPD

-517 ALQIHISQAEELFD
+517 ALQIHISQADELFK
-531 EDNSG
+531 EENYG

-553 RMINNQIKKL
+553 RMINNQLKKL
-563 RGKIPNCI
+563 RGQIPNCV
-571 VLGIYAALPSEEQA
+571 VLPIYAALPSEEQA
-585 KIFLPVSKGERKI
+585 KIFLPVVRGERKI

-635 TLAVTPIS
+635 TLAITPIS

-671 ENDLEDENVPE
+671 ENELEDDNVPE

-765 NQILI
+765 NQILT

-783 DSNDDN
+783 DSNDD
-789 KNNSNKAHSMFEHCE
+789 KSDSNKAHSMFEHRE

-815 EWEETDFSN
+815 QWEETDFSN
-824 IWCTENYIHP
+824 IWCKENFIHP

-840 RNIKEQLEFICKNKL
+840 RNIKEQLEHICKTNL
-855 GINIDDENLSEENK
+855 GIDIEDPTLSEENS
-869 DINDNIRKAI
+869 DINDNIRKCI
-879 ISGFFFNAA
+879 INGFFFNSA

-926 VYTSKEFMRYCIEVK
+926 VYTTKEYMRYCIEVQVD
-941 AEWLLEIAPFYF
+941 WLLEIAPFYF
-953 NNLIQPSKNI
+953 NNLLQIKNNAL
-963 FPKFKK
+963 PKYKK

>member
-1 MSQNEQNNNE
+1 MSENDKKSNNE

-17 DNINLPPNDNKKPE
+17 ENINVPVNPKKAE
-31 INIDEILEKENE
+31 INIDEILEKEN
-43 QLKKNNFIFTKK
+43 QLLKQNKKLGFRRDISKK
-55 EKKKPKEI
+55 YEDKS
-63 NEEINNENNIE
+63 NNIE
-74 KIINLNEDKEEEIN
+74 KTIPLDEGKEESN
-88 EPISQDVRDASR
+88 PQISQDMRDASR
-100 RIYLNKRFNKQFEL
+100 RIYLNKRVNQQLEL
-114 FKRGIIDEHNIFKDV
+114 FERRMIDEYTIFKDI
-129 KLTKEEINNNKLNYK
+129 KLTKEEINNNRLNNK
-144 ILNLLNRSYN
+144 IYSLIKKNYN
-154 INNTNKDNDT
+154 DNNKRDNVKDTN
-164 KNNHSKKDKK
+164 SKRNKK
-174 EELENVDL
+174 EEAENVDL
-182 VQRFTFKREDT
+182 VQRYTFNREEAEYNRKKFRDRKTRRDT
-193 EFNPKKYR
+193 S
-201 DKKTKRNKNNDL
+201 NDFV
-213 IETSESLWEKEQRK
+213 ETSESLWEKEQRK
-227 KTMQKYGGSG
+227 KTILKYGGA
-237 SINIKENKYN
+237 KEVKPNKYN
-247 IIIENQTEFI
+247 IIIENQTEFV

-263 SENIPFIKTKNNSE
+263 SENVPLIGRNSE

-285 NFINER
+285 DFINER
-291 ENKLGSISI
+291 ENKEGSMSK
-300 LEAEN
+300 LEADLLM
-305 IQKKNIE
+305 KKNIQ
-312 YQRKNLPIYEYKE
+312 YQRKILPIFEYKE
-325 KILDLLKTN
+325 KILELLKTN
-334 QIILIEGETGS
+334 QLIIIEGETGS

-352 QYLYENDYCKNNKKI
+352 QYLYESGYCNNKKKI

-379 VATRVAYEMGVK
+379 VATRVAFEMNVK
-391 CGHEIGYAIRFEE
+391 CGHEVGYAIRFEE
-404 NITKTTKIIYMTDGI
+404 NVTLTTKIIYMTDGI
-419 FLRYLLSDNLLN
+419 FLRYLLSDNQMS
-431 DFSVIMIDE
+431 DFSVIIIDE
-440 AHERSVHTDIIFG
+440 AHERSIYTDVIFG
-453 IIKELIQKR
+453 IIKQLIQKR
-462 QDLKIIISSATLST
+462 KDLRVIISSATLST
-476 KKFQNYF
+476 TKFQNYF
-483 NDAPLLKVPGRRFPV
+483 FEAPVIQVPGRRYPV
-498 DIYYTKSPESD
+498 DIYYTKSPEPD

-517 ALQIHISQAEELFD
+517 ALQIHISQADELFK
-531 EDNSG
+531 EENYG

-553 RMINNQIKKL
+553 RMINNQLKKL
-563 RGKIPNCI
+563 RGQIPNCV
-571 VLGIYAALPSEEQA
+571 VLPIYAALPSEEQA
-585 KIFLPVSKGERKI
+585 KIFLPVVRGERKI

-635 TLAVTPIS
+635 TLAITPIS

-671 ENDLEDENVPE
+671 ENELEDDNVPE

-765 NQILI
+765 NQVLT

-783 DSNDDN
+783 ESNDD
-789 KNNSNKAHSMFEHCE
+789 KSDSNKAHSMFEHRE

-815 EWEETDFSN
+815 QWEETDFSN
-824 IWCTENYIHP
+824 IWCKENFIHP

-840 RNIKEQLEFICKNKL
+840 RNIKEQLEHICKTNL
-855 GINIDDENLSEENK
+855 GIDIEDPALSEENS
-869 DINDNIRKAI
+869 DINDNIRKCI
-879 ISGFFFNAA
+879 INGFFFNSA

-926 VYTSKEFMRYCIEVK
+926 VYTTKEYMRYCIEVQVD
-941 AEWLLEIAPFYF
+941 WLLEIAPFYF
-953 NNLIQPSKNI
+953 NNLLQIKNNTL
-963 FPKFKK
+963 PKYKK

>member
-1 MSQNEQNNNE
+1 MSQKTEKNNE
-11 IITFDT
+11 IITFDL
-17 DNINLPPNDNKKPE
+17 DNIDIPNNSKKAE

-43 QLKKNNFIFTKK
+43 LLKQNKKIFKK
-55 EKKKPKEI
+55 REKQKETEKYTEKK
-63 NEEINNENNIE
+63 IE
-74 KIINLNEDKEEEIN
+74 KLINLKEDKEEEIN
-88 EPISQDVRDASR
+88 EPISQDIRDTSR
-100 RIYLNKRFNKQFEL
+100 RIYLNKRVNQQLEL
-114 FKRGIIDEHNIFKDV
+114 FKRRIIDEYNIFKDV
-129 KLTKEEINNNKLNYK
+129 KLTKEEINNNKLNNK
-144 ILNLLNRSYN
+144 IYNLINKSYN
-154 INNTNKDNDT
+154 INNIKKDNDS
-164 KNNHSKKDKK
+164 NNNNSKKNKK

-182 VQRFTFKREDT
+182 VERYTFKREDT
-193 EFNPKKYR
+193 EFNPKKFK
-201 DKKTKRNKNNDL
+201 DKKTKRNKTNDFK
-213 IETSESLWEKEQRK
+213 ETSESLWEKEQRK
-227 KTMQKYGGSG
+227 KTIQKYGGAKDL
-237 SINIKENKYN
+237 KENKYN
-247 IIIENQTEFI
+247 IIIENQTEFV

-263 SENIPFIKTKNNSE
+263 SENIPLIKTDRE
-277 NLRLKDVN
+277 NIRLKDVN

-291 ENKLGSISI
+291 ENKVGSMNM
-300 LEAEN
+300 LEAEKL
-305 IQKKNIE
+305 QKKNIE
-312 YQRKNLPIYEYKE
+312 YQQKILPIFEYKE
-325 KILDLLKTN
+325 KILELLKKN

-352 QYLYENDYCKNNKKI
+352 QYLYENGYCKDNKKI

-379 VATRVAYEMGVK
+379 VASRVAYEMGVK
-391 CGHEIGYAIRFEE
+391 CGHEVGYSIRFEE
-404 NITKTTKIIYMTDGI
+404 NVSRITKIIYMTDGI

-431 DFSVIMIDE
+431 DFSAIIIDE
-440 AHERSVHTDIIFG
+440 AHERSIFTDIIFG

-462 QDLKIIISSATLST
+462 EDLRVIISSATLST
-476 KKFQNYF
+476 TKFQNYF
-483 NDAPLLKVPGRRFPV
+483 FDAPLIKVPGRRYPV
-498 DIYYTKSPESD
+498 DIYYTKSPEPD

-531 EDNSG
+531 EDNLG

-571 VLGIYAALPSEEQA
+571 VLPIYAALPSEEQA

-635 TLAVTPIS
+635 TLAITPIS

-662 FRLYTSSSY
+662 FRLYTSNSY
-671 ENDLEDENVPE
+671 ENELEDDNIPE

-733 GTLTQSGLK
+733 GTLTQSGFK

-765 NQILI
+765 NQILV

-783 DSNDDN
+783 DSNDD
-789 KNNSNKAHSMFEHCE
+789 KNNSNKAHLMFEHSE

-840 RNIKEQLEFICKNKL
+840 RNIKEQLEYICKNKL
-855 GINIDDENLSEENK
+855 GINIDDEKLFEENK
-869 DINDNIRKAI
+869 DINDNIRKCI
-879 ISGFFFNAA
+879 ISGFFFNSA

-913 FKENPRYIVYHEL
+913 FKQNPRHIVYHEL
-926 VYTSKEFMRYCIEVK
+926 VYTSKEYMRYCIEVE

-953 NNLIQPSKNI
+953 NNLIQPKHNSL
-963 FPKFKK
+963 PKFKK